1 MRLLSP
7 LFATSLCFGTG
18 LARPSSAQRY
28 VGYLISTFSD
38 PNPQVQ
44 WHLSE
49 GNDASRFRFLNG
61 GNAVLTSNVGTKGV
75 RDIFLTTNS
84 ARTEYFTIAT
94 GTFNLGLVLDLD
106 INAEGFSWYQ
116 ATTKGSLGLVIWS
129 SSNLVDW
136 SEPSLRIIEDPTG
149 GMAWAPS
156 AVWDDETEQYFV
168 FWASR
173 HYAASDTEHTGPAS
187 LDRIR
192 YATTRDFVT
201 FGAPR
206 DYHALPDTP
215 LIDQEFQYLGTSGA
229 YTRFLKNETV
239 NQVYQETTTDG
250 IFGTWTRV
258 PGYVRPES
266 PLEGPASYADNLVA
280 GRYHLFL
287 DNYTEYVPF
296 ETSGI
301 SSADWTSVPMD
312 GFPRGLKHGSVTPL
326 TQKEYDA
333 VAARYPA

>member
-1 MRLLSP
+1 MRITSHLV
-7 LFATSLCFGTG
+7 AASLCFGKG
-18 LARPSSAQRY
+18 LARPSSAPPQY
-28 VGYLISTFSD
+28 VGYLVSTFSD

-61 GNAVLTSNVGTKGV
+61 GKAVLTSNVGTKGV

-84 ARTEYFTIAT
+84 ERTEYFTIAT
-94 GTFNLGLVLDLD
+94 DLD

-129 SSNLVDW
+129 SKNLVDW

-156 AVWDDETEQYFV
+156 AVWDDETQQYFV

-173 HYAASDTEHTGPAS
+173 HYAAADAEHAGPAN

-192 YATTRDFVT
+192 YATTRDFVS
-201 FGAPR
+201 FSRPR

-215 LIDQEFQYLGTSGA
+215 LIDQEFQHLGAPGA
-229 YTRFLKNETV
+229 YARFLKNETV

-250 IFGTWTRV
+250 LFGTWTRV

-266 PLEGPASYADNLVA
+266 PLEGPASYADNLIA

-296 ETSGI
+296 VTSNVATGVWAPA
-301 SSADWTSVPMD
+301 SRE

>member
-1 MRLLSP
+1 MHLSASV
-7 LFATSLCFGTG
+7 FAASLCFGSS
-18 LARPSSAQRY
+18 LARPASAPQY

-61 GNAVLTSNVGTKGV
+61 GNAVLESNIGTKGV

-84 ARTEYFTIAT
+84 ARSEYFTIAT
-94 GTFNLGLVLDLD
+94 DLD

-156 AVWDDETEQYFV
+156 AVWDDETEQYYV
-168 FWASR
+168 FWATRQYDS
-173 HYAASDTEHTGPAS
+173 SDMEHTGPAN

-201 FGAPR
+201 FSSPQ
-206 DYHALPDTP
+206 DYLALPDTP
-215 LIDQEFQYLGTSGA
+215 LIDQEFQYLGTPGA

-250 IFGTWTRV
+250 LFGTWTRI

-280 GRYHLFL
+280 GQYHLFI
-287 DNYTEYVPF
+287 DNYREYVPF
-296 ETSGI
+296 ETSDI
-301 SSADWTSVPMD
+301 SSGEWTSVSLE

-333 VAARYPA
+333 VAAKYPA